1 MNYKTWYANPVLM
14 QDISTSLAWV
24 LFYALL
30 AFSWQELNWARVVQL
45 LVFVVYLILVGAR
58 FYVDYQTAKLQAR
71 RLSNIDTAQPI
82 KWFQVWNLETSALQE
97 TLQNCKKG
105 QNVLNYVH
113 RSSRKYRKLIIKHS
127 MLMDKINSP
136 IY

>member
-14 QDISTSLAWV
+14 QDISISLAWV

-58 FYVDYQTAKLQAR
+58 FYVDYQTAKLQAY
-71 RLSNIDTAQPI
+71 RLSTIDTAQPI
-82 KWFQVWNLETSALQE
+82 KWFQVWNLEIGVVLE
-97 TLQNCKKG
+97 TVHNCKKG

-136 IY
+136 LY